1 MHVHVYKHTLAYM
14 HMHQFRSLAEENSQL
29 KGELQ
34 EERPEQSYLEKKLLN
49 VERELNRIKEAV
61 AVGLGTEFEFGGH
74 HASLAEIVD
83 AGYEHTESGKRLLR
97 LH

>member
-1 MHVHVYKHTLAYM
+1 
-14 HMHQFRSLAEENSQL
+14 MHQVRSLVEENSQL

-34 EERPEQSYLEKKLLN
+34 KERLKRSYLKKKMLN
-49 VERELNRIKEAV
+49 VERELDRIKKAV
-61 AVGLGTEFEFGGH
+61 AVGLGTEFEFGEH
-74 HASLAEIVD
+74 RASLVEIVS